1 MAIESS
7 KTMGKRYE
15 LARTLYEYSLFL
27 KEQGRPAEAFERLAE
42 SHRLFNE
49 IGVNVYNKRI
59 AEALELAG
67 ETPECIDDFI
77 KKERRRQLLENS
89 GDFSACHTMDDLS
102 GLVLY
107 RAMELT
113 GARNG
118 YLFLSEDT
126 GMPPALAA
134 SRHLDE
140 GSGDEYSGNIV
151 IRVFD
156 TGQTTLTTNAKLE
169 KEFTEF
175 RSVSRYG
182 LKSVLCAPVRYN
194 DLVNG
199 VVYLDNNLVT
209 GLFGPEDADN
219 LALLFS
225 RATLAIENRLL
236 HEMLRKAGNENKRP
250 RKSKA
255 DQANLSAALDYLV
268 RHYSEEVTRDDLADD
283 LGLSPDY
290 VGKLLKTHTGKTI
303 REQLNEI
310 RVKQAME
317 MLADP
322 DRKIIEIAM
331 KVGFDSM
338 RTFYRVFFRVTGMTP
353 TEYRE
358 RG

>member
-1 MAIESS
+1 
-7 KTMGKRYE
+7 
-15 LARTLYEYSLFL
+15 
-27 KEQGRPAEAFERLAE
+27 
-42 SHRLFNE
+42 
-49 IGVNVYNKRI
+49 
-59 AEALELAG
+59 AEALELSG
-67 ETPECIDDFI
+67 ETPERIDDFI
-77 KKERRRQLLENS
+77 KKGRRRQLLEHS
-89 GDFSACHTMDDLS
+89 GDFSACHTIDDLS
-102 GLVLY
+102 GLILY

-182 LKSVLCAPVRYN
+182 LKSVRCAPVRYN